1 MPFVLIQVE
10 NKGVFLRVFE
20 TIYFGLFHEN
30 VLRRIRFVY
39 VRYHIFYMCV
49 KLYLLIIR
57 VIYIRSLA
65 IWLCLLC

>member
-10 NKGVFLRVFE
+10 NKGVFQRVFE

-30 VLRRIRFVY
+30 VLRRIRFVCQ
-39 VRYHIFYMCV
+39 IS
-49 KLYLLIIR
+49 YLLHVCKTLFIDHR

-65 IWLCLLC
+65 I

>member
-10 NKGVFLRVFE
+10 NKGVFQRVFE

-49 KLYLLIIR
+49 KLYLLIIE
-57 VIYIRSLA
+57 
-65 IWLCLLC
+65 